1 MNNESV
7 PFIMLAE
14 KSSDAPLYRQI
25 YVSVRDAIL
34 SGRLTSGTRLPSSR
48 TLAAQLDVSRITV
61 VNAFDQLLAEGYL
74 EGRTGAGTF
83 VASQIPDELLSIRDP
98 EPPDSR
104 IRKTRPTSTAISNF
118 AQKIRDERSGID
130 VDWDRIVPFRNG
142 VTAVREFP
150 FAVWEKIAV
159 SVIRQASRRF
169 RGYGEPAGY
178 LPLRE
183 AIATHLS
190 GSRGVRC
197 GAGQVIVT
205 SGAQQALDLVARV
218 LLNRGDRVW
227 VEDPCYQE
235 ALAVF
240 RLGGA
245 EVTAVPVD
253 GDGFD
258 ASAAEAICGHAK
270 LVYVTPS
277 HQYPTGATMSLGRR
291 LELLDWARRTGSWIV
306 EDDYNSEFRY
316 TGRPLASLQNLDR
329 HDRVIYVGT
338 FSKTV
343 FPALR
348 LGCLIVPPELAE
360 TFVAAKNLC
369 DTHTALIEQAILAE
383 FIAEGHFARHLRRM
397 RSLYEKRQAV
407 LVDES
412 ERRLDGMMKIAK
424 ASSGMHLI
432 GWLRDGLDD
441 RVVASKGRDIGL
453 NLTPLS
459 SYSVAKQLPPGLV
472 LGYTGFNEREIAEGV
487 GKLKKVLESFG

>member
-1 MNNESV
+1 MKNESV

-14 KSSDAPLYRQI
+14 KSSDAPFYRQI
-25 YVSVRDAIL
+25 YESVRDAIL

-48 TLAAQLDVSRITV
+48 ALAAQLGVSRITV

-83 VASQIPDELLSIRDP
+83 VASEIPDDLLTVNEP
-98 EPPDSR
+98 EPTGAQTPE
-104 IRKTRPTSTAISNF
+104 TRPPPPAISKF
-118 AQKIRDERSGID
+118 AMEIRGERSGTD
-130 VDWDRIVPFRNG
+130 ADWDRVVPFRNG
-142 VTAVREFP
+142 VTAIREFP
-150 FAVWEKIAV
+150 FDIWEKIAV
-159 SVIRQASRRF
+159 RVIRQAARRF
-169 RGYGEPAGY
+169 RGYGVPAGY

-183 AIATHLS
+183 AIAAHLS

-197 GAGQVIVT
+197 GADQVIIT
-205 SGAQQALDLVARV
+205 SGAQQALDLIGRV
-218 LLNRGDRVW
+218 LLDRGDRVW

-253 GDGFD
+253 VDGFD
-258 ASAAEAICGHAK
+258 VGAAESVFADAK

-277 HQYPTGATMSLGRR
+277 HQYPTGATMSLARR
-291 LELLDWARRTGSWIV
+291 LELLDWARRRGSWIV

-348 LGCLIVPPELAE
+348 LGCLIVPVNLADI
-360 TFVAAKNLC
+360 FAAAKNLC
-369 DTHTALIEQAILAE
+369 DTHTALIEQAVLAE

-397 RSLYEKRQAV
+397 RSLYEMRQAF

-412 ERRLDGMMKIAK
+412 GRRLAGMMKISK

-441 RVVASKGRDIGL
+441 RAVALKGREIGL
-453 NLTPLS
+453 DLTPLS
-459 SYSVAKQLPPGLV
+459 SYSVTKRQPPGLV
-472 LGYTGFNEREIAEGV
+472 LGYTGFNEREIAEAV
-487 GKLKKVLESFG
+487 EKLRSVLGSFD

>member
-1 MNNESV
+1 MRNESI
-7 PFIMLAE
+7 PFIMLSHR
-14 KSSDAPLYRQI
+14 SSDAPFYRQI
-25 YVSVRDAIL
+25 YEAVRDAIL

-48 TLAAQLDVSRITV
+48 SMATQLSVSRITV
-61 VNAFDQLLAEGYL
+61 VNAFDQLVAEGYL
-74 EGRTGAGTF
+74 ESRTGAGTF
-83 VASQIPDELLSIRDP
+83 VASQIPDELL
-98 EPPDSR
+98 
-104 IRKTRPTSTAISNF
+104 AISEAQPATIEHSDAPAPPVSAF
-118 AQKIRDERSGID
+118 AKAILDERSTD
-130 VDWDRIVPFRNG
+130 SDWDVVVPFRNG

-150 FAVWEKIAV
+150 FDVWEKIAV
-159 SVIRQASRRF
+159 RVIRQAARRF
-169 RGYGEPAGY
+169 RGYGESAGF

-183 AIATHLS
+183 AIAAHLS
-190 GSRGVRC
+190 GSRGVSCSAR
-197 GAGQVIVT
+197 QVIIT

-218 LLNRGDRVW
+218 LLDPGDRIW

-245 EVTAVPVD
+245 EVAAVPVD

-258 ASAAEAICGHAK
+258 AAAAESLCGDAK

-277 HQYPTGATMSLGRR
+277 HQYPTGAMMSLARR
-291 LELLDWARRTGSWIV
+291 LELLDWARRTGSWII

-316 TGRPLASLQNLDR
+316 TGRPLASLHNLDR

-348 LGCLIVPPELAE
+348 LGCLIVPTELANV
-360 TFVAAKNLC
+360 FAAAKNLC
-369 DTHTALIEQAILAE
+369 DTHTALIEQAVLAE

-397 RSLYEKRQAV
+397 RSLYEKRQAA
-407 LVDES
+407 LVSES
-412 ERRLDGMMKIAK
+412 ERRLGGLMKISK

-441 RVVASKGRDIGL
+441 REVAAKGSEVGL

-459 SYSVAKQLPPGLV
+459 SYSVTARLPPALV
-472 LGYTGFNEREIAEGV
+472 LGYTGFNEREIANGV
-487 GKLKKVLESFG
+487 EKLRTVLGSFG